1 MADTTTAAPPMATWI
16 ITALSTIPEL
26 NAVYQ
31 KVRNADGSFKYDAAT
46 IATMINDTEWYRLN
60 GPTVAQKLIDRI
72 KGGEN
77 NYREGVN
84 EYRQIVSKTATEL
97 GLDASDPAISSYLS
111 ALGENAYLHN
121 WTPSQL
127 EGVITSN
134 PEIVKKIKGGLY
146 SAQTSDIV
154 DYANTMGSVV
164 SAGDVTNYTQ
174 RLLGLTDKN
183 GVRVRSSVND
193 IKAEIRKNTATK
205 YGVFADQINAG
216 VSLWDLT
223 SNYRQ
228 KIADKL
234 EVDPDTIK
242 WDDPLFK
249 DGKIFQSVDPKDPSK
264 IIARPLWEADKMIMA
279 DERWQYTKNADAA
292 YMGYGKAML
301 TKFGRVAQCQYQ
313 IKQDPIP
320 LLELHL
326 AIPLVPLQKPMTSH
340 LKHFQI

>member
-1 MADTTTAAPPMATWI
+1 MAKKEISRTQQYVGSQLMTVVTYDDGTQDYLPAGTTATSSPVIPMATWI
-16 ITALSTIPEL
+16 ITALQQIPEL
-26 NAVYQ
+26 NSLYQ
-31 KVRNADGSFKYDAAT
+31 KVKNPDGSFKYDAAT
-46 IATMINDTEWYRLN
+46 IATMINDTDWYRLN

-77 NYREGVN
+77 AYREGVN
-84 EYRQIVSKTATEL
+84 EYRQSVSKTATEL
-97 GLDASDPAISSYLS
+97 GLDATDPMVSNYLA

-121 WTPSQL
+121 WTPAQV

-134 PEIVKKIKGGLY
+134 TEIVKKIKGGLY
-146 SAQTSDIV
+146 SAQASDIA
-154 DYANTMGSVV
+154 DFANTMGTVV
-164 SAGDVTNYTQ
+164 SAGDMTNYTQ
-174 RLLGLTDKN
+174 RLMGLTDKN
-183 GVRVRSSVND
+183 GVRVRSSVDD

-228 KIADKL
+228 KAADLL

-264 IIARPLWEADKMIMA
+264 IVARPLWEADKMIRG
-279 DERWQYTKNADAA
+279 DERWQYTKNANDQYDKYA
-292 YMGYGKAML
+292 YSIL
-301 TKFGRVAQCQYQ
+301 QKFGMVA
-313 IKQDPIP
+313 
-320 LLELHL
+320 
-326 AIPLVPLQKPMTSH
+326 
-340 LKHFQI
+340 

>member
-1 MADTTTAAPPMATWI
+1 MEFKNGILYSNGQPFTGSYGGKTYKAGLESTEAPPMATWI
-16 ITALSTIPEL
+16 ITALTTIPEL
-26 NAVYQ
+26 NAVYS

-77 NYREGVN
+77 AYREGVN
-84 EYRQIVSKTATEL
+84 EFRQSVSKTATEL
-97 GLDASDPAISSYLS
+97 GLDASDPTVSSYLS

-121 WTPSQL
+121 WTPAQI

-134 PEIVKKIKGGLY
+134 PDVVKKIKGGLY
-146 SAQTSDIV
+146 SAQTQDIA
-154 DYANTMGSVV
+154 DYANTMGSSVT
-164 SAGDVTNYTQ
+164 AGDRTNYTQ
-174 RLLGLTDKN
+174 RLMGLTDKN
-183 GVRVRSSVND
+183 GVRVRSSVDD

-223 SNYRQ
+223 SNYRS
-228 KIADKL
+228 KAADLL

-264 IIARPLWEADKMIMA
+264 IVARPLWEADKMIRA
-279 DERWQYTKNADAA
+279 DERWQYTKNANDQYDKYA
-292 YMGYGKAML
+292 YSIL
-301 TKFGRVAQCQYQ
+301 QKFGMVA
-313 IKQDPIP
+313 
-320 LLELHL
+320 
-326 AIPLVPLQKPMTSH
+326 
-340 LKHFQI
+340 

>member
-1 MADTTTAAPPMATWI
+1 MAMESIGGILYKDGKPFTGEFGGKKYKSGLVETEAPPMATWI
-16 ITALSTIPEL
+16 ITALTTIPEL

-31 KVRNADGSFKYDAAT
+31 KVRNSDGSFKYDAAT

-97 GLDASDPAISSYLS
+97 GLDATDPMVSNYLA

-121 WTPSQL
+121 WTPQQL

-134 PEIVKKIKGGLY
+134 TEIVKKIKGGLY
-146 SAQTSDIV
+146 SAQTQDV
-154 DYANTMGSVV
+154 ADWAQTMGMNLT
-164 SAGDVTNYTQ
+164 AGDRTNYTQ
-174 RLLGLTDKN
+174 RLMGLTDKN
-183 GVRVRSSVND
+183 GVRVRSSVDD

-205 YGVFADQINAG
+205 YGVFAEQINAG
-216 VSLWDLT
+216 VTLWDLT

-228 KIADKL
+228 KAAELL

-249 DGKIFQSVDPKDPSK
+249 DGKIFQSVDPNDPSK
-264 IIARPLWEADKMIMA
+264 IVARPLWEADKMIKA
-279 DERWQYTKNADAA
+279 DPRWQFTKNADAT
-292 YMGYGKAML
+292 YMNYGKAML
-301 TKFGRVAQCQYQ
+301 TKFGMV
-313 IKQDPIP
+313 
-320 LLELHL
+320 
-326 AIPLVPLQKPMTSH
+326 S
-340 LKHFQI
+340 

>member
-1 MADTTTAAPPMATWI
+1 MADTTTTAPPMATWI

-31 KVRNADGSFKYDAAT
+31 KVRNADGSFKYDAST
-46 IATMINDTEWYRLN
+46 IATMINDTDWYRLN
-60 GPTVAQKLIDRI
+60 GATVAQKLLDRI

-77 NYREGVN
+77 AYREGVN

-134 PEIVKKIKGGLY
+134 TEIVKKIKGGLY

-183 GVRVRSSVND
+183 GVRVRSSVDD

-234 EVDPDTIK
+234 EVDIVGVVKKKLEINETRFPT
-242 WDDPLFK
+242 
-249 DGKIFQSVDPKDPSK
+249 
-264 IIARPLWEADKMIMA
+264 
-279 DERWQYTKNADAA
+279 
-292 YMGYGKAML
+292 
-301 TKFGRVAQCQYQ
+301 VA
-313 IKQDPIP
+313 
-320 LLELHL
+320 
-326 AIPLVPLQKPMTSH
+326 
-340 LKHFQI
+340 

>member
-1 MADTTTAAPPMATWI
+1 MAMESIGGILYKNDKPFTGKYGGKKYKSGLVETDAPPMATWI
-16 ITALSTIPEL
+16 ITALTTIPEL

-31 KVRNADGSFKYDAAT
+31 KVRNDDGSFKYDAGT

-77 NYREGVN
+77 AYREGVN
-84 EYRQIVSKTATEL
+84 EFRLIASKTASDL
-97 GLDASDPAISSYLS
+97 GLDASDPTVSNYIS

-121 WTPSQL
+121 YTPQQL
-127 EGVITSN
+127 EGIITSN

-146 SAQTSDIV
+146 SAQTQDV
-154 DYANTMGSVV
+154 ADWAQTMGMNLT
-164 SAGDVTNYTQ
+164 AGDRTNYTQ
-174 RLLGLTDKN
+174 RLMGLTDKN
-183 GVRVRSSVND
+183 GVRVRSSVDD

-216 VSLWDLT
+216 VTLWDLT

-228 KIADKL
+228 KAAELL

-264 IIARPLWEADKMIMA
+264 IVARPLWEADKMIKA
-279 DERWQYTKNADAA
+279 DPRWQFTKNADAT
-292 YMGYGKAML
+292 YMNYGRAML
-301 TKFGRVAQCQYQ
+301 TKFGMV
-313 IKQDPIP
+313 
-320 LLELHL
+320 
-326 AIPLVPLQKPMTSH
+326 S
-340 LKHFQI
+340 

>member
-1 MADTTTAAPPMATWI
+1 MADTTKDAPPMSTWI
-16 ITALSTIPEL
+16 ITALQTIPEL

-31 KVRNADGSFKYDAAT
+31 KVRNSDGSFKYDAAT
-46 IATMINDTEWYRLN
+46 IATMINDTDWYRLN

-84 EYRQIVSKTATEL
+84 EYRQSVSKVATEL
-97 GLDASDPAISSYLS
+97 GLDATDPSVSNYIS

-121 WTPSQL
+121 WTPAQV

-134 PEIVKKIKGGLY
+134 TEIVKKIKGGLY
-146 SAQTSDIV
+146 SAQASDIA
-154 DYANTMGSVV
+154 DYANTMGSTV
-164 SAGDVTNYTQ
+164 SAGDMTNYTQ
-174 RLLGLTDKN
+174 RLMGLTDKN
-183 GVRVRSSVND
+183 GVRVRSSVDD

-228 KIADKL
+228 KAADLL

-264 IIARPLWEADKMIMA
+264 IVARPLWEADKMIRG
-279 DERWQYTKNADAA
+279 DERWQYTKNANDQYDKYAFSI
-292 YMGYGKAML
+292 L
-301 TKFGRVAQCQYQ
+301 QKFGMVA
-313 IKQDPIP
+313 
-320 LLELHL
+320 
-326 AIPLVPLQKPMTSH
+326 
-340 LKHFQI
+340 

>member
-1 MADTTTAAPPMATWI
+1 MSTWI
-16 ITALSTIPEL
+16 ITALQTIPEL

-77 NYREGVN
+77 AYREGVN
-84 EYRQIVSKTATEL
+84 EYRQSVSKVATEL

-121 WTPSQL
+121 WTPAQL

-134 PEIVKKIKGGLY
+134 SEIVKKIKGGLY
-146 SAQTSDIV
+146 SAQTQDV
-154 DYANTMGSVV
+154 ADWAQTMGMSITP
-164 SAGDVTNYTQ
+164 GDRTNYTQ
-174 RLLGLTDKN
+174 RFMGLTDKN
-183 GVRVRSSVND
+183 GVRVRSSVDD
-193 IKAEIRKNTATK
+193 IKSEIRKNTATK

-216 VSLWDLT
+216 VTLWDLT
-223 SNYRQ
+223 SSYRQ
-228 KIADKL
+228 KAAELL

-249 DGKIFQSVDPKDPSK
+249 DGKIFQSVDPNSGK
-264 IIARPLWEADKMIMA
+264 IVARPLWEAAKMIKA
-279 DERWQYTKNADAA
+279 DERWQYTKNADET

-301 TKFGRVAQCQYQ
+301 TKFGMV
-313 IKQDPIP
+313 
-320 LLELHL
+320 
-326 AIPLVPLQKPMTSH
+326 S
-340 LKHFQI
+340 

>member
-1 MADTTTAAPPMATWI
+1 MFESMGGSLYKDGKPFSGEYGGKKYKSGLAETEAPPMATWI
-16 ITALSTIPEL
+16 ITALTTIPEL

-31 KVRNADGSFKYDAAT
+31 KVRNSDGSFKYDANT

-77 NYREGVN
+77 AYREGVN
-84 EYRQIVSKTATEL
+84 EFRQIASKTASDL
-97 GLDASDPAISSYLS
+97 GLDASDPTVSSYIS

-121 WTPSQL
+121 WTPQQL

-146 SAQTSDIV
+146 SAQTQDV
-154 DYANTMGSVV
+154 ADWAQTMGMNLT
-164 SAGDVTNYTQ
+164 AGDRTNYTQ
-174 RLLGLTDKN
+174 RLMGLTDKN
-183 GVRVRSSVND
+183 GVRVRSSVDD

-205 YGVFADQINAG
+205 YAVFADQINAG
-216 VSLWDLT
+216 VTLWDLT

-228 KIADKL
+228 KAAELL

-249 DGKIFQSVDPKDPSK
+249 DGKIFQSVDPNDPSK
-264 IIARPLWEADKMIMA
+264 IVARPLWEADKMIKA
-279 DERWQYTKNADAA
+279 DPRWQFTKNADAT
-292 YMGYGKAML
+292 YMNYGKAML
-301 TKFGRVAQCQYQ
+301 TKFGMV
-313 IKQDPIP
+313 
-320 LLELHL
+320 
-326 AIPLVPLQKPMTSH
+326 S
-340 LKHFQI
+340 

>member
-1 MADTTTAAPPMATWI
+1 MADTTKDAPPMATWI
-16 ITALSTIPEL
+16 ITALTTIPEL

-31 KVRNADGSFKYDAAT
+31 KVRNPDGSFKYDAAT

-77 NYREGVN
+77 AYREGVN
-84 EYRQIVSKTATEL
+84 EYRQSVSKTATEL
-97 GLDASDPAISSYLS
+97 GLDATDPAVSNYLA

-121 WTPSQL
+121 WTPAQI

-134 PEIVKKIKGGLY
+134 TEIVKKIKGGLY
-146 SAQTSDIV
+146 SAQASDIA
-154 DYANTMGSVV
+154 DFANTMGTVV
-164 SAGDVTNYTQ
+164 SAGDMTNYTQ
-174 RLLGLTDKN
+174 RLMGLTDKN
-183 GVRVRSSVND
+183 GVRVRSSVDD

-228 KIADKL
+228 KAADLL

-264 IIARPLWEADKMIMA
+264 IVARPLWEADKMIKA
-279 DERWQYTKNADAA
+279 DERWQYTKNANETYDKYA
-292 YMGYGKAML
+292 YSIL
-301 TKFGRVAQCQYQ
+301 QKFGMVA
-313 IKQDPIP
+313 
-320 LLELHL
+320 
-326 AIPLVPLQKPMTSH
+326 
-340 LKHFQI
+340 

>member
-1 MADTTTAAPPMATWI
+1 MFESIGGILYKDGKPFNGEYGGKKYKSGLAETEAPPMATWI
-16 ITALSTIPEL
+16 ITALTTIPEL

-31 KVRNADGSFKYDAAT
+31 KVRNSDGSFKYDANT

-77 NYREGVN
+77 AYREGVN
-84 EYRQIVSKTATEL
+84 EFRQIASKTASDL
-97 GLDASDPAISSYLS
+97 GLDASDPTVSSYIS

-121 WTPSQL
+121 WTPQQL

-146 SAQTSDIV
+146 SAQTQDV
-154 DYANTMGSVV
+154 ADWAQTMGMNLT
-164 SAGDVTNYTQ
+164 AGDRTNYTQ
-174 RLLGLTDKN
+174 RLMGLTDKN
-183 GVRVRSSVND
+183 GVRVRSSVDD

-205 YGVFADQINAG
+205 YAVFADQINAG
-216 VSLWDLT
+216 VTLWDLT

-228 KIADKL
+228 KAAELL

-249 DGKIFQSVDPKDPSK
+249 DGKIFQSVDPNDPSK
-264 IIARPLWEADKMIMA
+264 IVARPLWEADKMIKA
-279 DERWQYTKNADAA
+279 DPRWQFTKNADAT
-292 YMGYGKAML
+292 YMNYGKAML
-301 TKFGRVAQCQYQ
+301 TKFGMV
-313 IKQDPIP
+313 
-320 LLELHL
+320 
-326 AIPLVPLQKPMTSH
+326 S
-340 LKHFQI
+340 

>member
-1 MADTTTAAPPMATWI
+1 MFESIGGILYKDGKPFSGEYGGKKYKSGLAETEAPPMATWI
-16 ITALSTIPEL
+16 ITALTTIPEL

-31 KVRNADGSFKYDAAT
+31 KVRNSDGSFKYDAGT

-77 NYREGVN
+77 AYREGVN
-84 EYRQIVSKTATEL
+84 EFRQIVSKTASDL
-97 GLDASDPAISSYLS
+97 GLDASDPAISSYIS

-121 WTPSQL
+121 WTPQQL

-146 SAQTSDIV
+146 SAQTQDV
-154 DYANTMGSVV
+154 ADWAQTMGMNLT
-164 SAGDVTNYTQ
+164 AGDRTNYTQ
-174 RLLGLTDKN
+174 RLMGLTDKN
-183 GVRVRSSVND
+183 GVRVRSSVDD

-216 VSLWDLT
+216 VTLWDLT

-228 KIADKL
+228 KAAELL

-249 DGKIFQSVDPKDPSK
+249 DGKIFQSVDPNDQSK
-264 IIARPLWEADKMIMA
+264 IVARPLWEAAKMVKA
-279 DERWQYTKNADAA
+279 DPRWQFTKNADET
-292 YMGYGKAML
+292 YMNYGKAML
-301 TKFGRVAQCQYQ
+301 TKFGMV
-313 IKQDPIP
+313 
-320 LLELHL
+320 
-326 AIPLVPLQKPMTSH
+326 S
-340 LKHFQI
+340 

>member
-1 MADTTTAAPPMATWI
+1 MADTTKDAPPMSTWI
-16 ITALSTIPEL
+16 ITALSQIPEL

-31 KVRNADGSFKYDAAT
+31 KVKNPDGSFKYDAAT
-46 IATMINDTEWYRLN
+46 IATMINDTDWYRLN
-60 GPTVAQKLIDRI
+60 GPTVAQKLLDRI

-84 EYRQIVSKTATEL
+84 EFRLSASKVATDL
-97 GLDASDPAISSYLS
+97 GLDASDPTVSSYLS
-111 ALGENAYLHN
+111 ALGENAYLHG
-121 WTPSQL
+121 WTTTQI

-134 PEIVKKIKGGLY
+134 PDIVKKIKGGLY
-146 SAQTSDIV
+146 TAQV
-154 DYANTMGSVV
+154 QNVADYANTMGVIV
-164 SAGDVTNYTQ
+164 SAGDRINYTQ

-183 GVRVRSSVND
+183 GVRVRSTEDD

-223 SNYRQ
+223 SNYRS
-228 KIADKL
+228 KAADLL

-264 IIARPLWEADKMIMA
+264 IVARPLWEADKMIRG
-279 DERWQYTKNADAA
+279 DERWQYTKNANDQYDKYA
-292 YMGYGKAML
+292 YSIL
-301 TKFGRVAQCQYQ
+301 QKFGRVA
-313 IKQDPIP
+313 
-320 LLELHL
+320 
-326 AIPLVPLQKPMTSH
+326 
-340 LKHFQI
+340 

>member
-1 MADTTTAAPPMATWI
+1 MESIGGILYKDGKPFTGEFGGKKYKSGLVETEAPPMATWI
-16 ITALSTIPEL
+16 ITALTTIPEL

-31 KVRNADGSFKYDAAT
+31 KVRNSDGSFKYDAAT

-97 GLDASDPAISSYLS
+97 GLDATDPMVSNYLA

-121 WTPSQL
+121 WTPQQL

-134 PEIVKKIKGGLY
+134 TEIVKKIKGGLY
-146 SAQTSDIV
+146 SAQTQDV
-154 DYANTMGSVV
+154 ADWAQTMGMNLT
-164 SAGDVTNYTQ
+164 AGDRTNYTQ
-174 RLLGLTDKN
+174 RLMGLTDKN
-183 GVRVRSSVND
+183 GVRVRSSVDD

-205 YGVFADQINAG
+205 YGVFAEQINAG
-216 VSLWDLT
+216 VTLWDLT

-228 KIADKL
+228 KAAELL

-249 DGKIFQSVDPKDPSK
+249 DGKIFQSVDPNDPSK
-264 IIARPLWEADKMIMA
+264 IVARPLWEADKMIKA
-279 DERWQYTKNADAA
+279 DPRWQFTKNADAT
-292 YMGYGKAML
+292 YMNYGKAML
-301 TKFGRVAQCQYQ
+301 TKFGMV
-313 IKQDPIP
+313 
-320 LLELHL
+320 
-326 AIPLVPLQKPMTSH
+326 S
-340 LKHFQI
+340 

>member
-1 MADTTTAAPPMATWI
+1 MADTTTPPPMSTWI
-16 ITALSTIPEL
+16 ITAMQTIPEL
-26 NAVYQ
+26 NNLYQ
-31 KVRNADGSFKYDAAT
+31 KVKNPDGSFKYTAEV
-46 IATMINDTEWYRLN
+46 IAGMINDTDWYRLN

-84 EYRQIVSKTATEL
+84 EYRQIVSKTASDL
-97 GLDASDPAISSYLS
+97 GLDASDPMVSNYLS

-134 PEIVKKIKGGLY
+134 PEIVKQIKGGLY
-146 SAQTSDIV
+146 TAQTQDV
-154 DYANTMGSVV
+154 ADWAQTMGMNL
-164 SAGDVTNYTQ
+164 SAADRTNYTQ
-174 RLLGLTDKN
+174 RLMGLTDKN
-183 GVRVRSSVND
+183 GVRVRSSVDD

-205 YGVFADQINAG
+205 YSVFAEQINAG

-228 KIADKL
+228 KAADLL

-249 DGKIFQSVDPKDPSK
+249 DGKIFQSVDPKTGQ
-264 IIARPLWEADKMIMA
+264 IVARPLWEADKMIKE
-279 DERWQYTKNADAA
+279 DSRWQYTKNAADS
-292 YMGYGKAML
+292 YDKMTYGIL
-301 TKFGRVAQCQYQ
+301 QKFGMV
-313 IKQDPIP
+313 
-320 LLELHL
+320 
-326 AIPLVPLQKPMTSH
+326 S
-340 LKHFQI
+340 

>member
-1 MADTTTAAPPMATWI
+1 MEFKNGILYSNGQPFTGSYGGKTYKSGLESTEAPPMATWI
-16 ITALSTIPEL
+16 ITALTTIPEL
-26 NAVYQ
+26 NAVYA

-84 EYRQIVSKTATEL
+84 EFRQVASKAASDL
-97 GLDASDPAISSYLS
+97 GLDASDPAVSSYIS

-121 WTPSQL
+121 WSPTQL

-146 SAQTSDIV
+146 SKQASDIA

-164 SAGDVTNYTQ
+164 SAGDMTNYTQ

-183 GVRVRSSVND
+183 GVRVRSSVDD

-205 YGVFADQINAG
+205 YGVFADQLNAG

-228 KIADKL
+228 KVADKL

-279 DERWQYTKNADAA
+279 DERWQYTKNADAL

-301 TKFGRVAQCQYQ
+301 TKFGRVA
-313 IKQDPIP
+313 
-320 LLELHL
+320 
-326 AIPLVPLQKPMTSH
+326 
-340 LKHFQI
+340 

>member
-1 MADTTTAAPPMATWI
+1 MAEKLDAPISTWI
-16 ITALSTIPEL
+16 ITMLQSVPEL
-26 NAVYQ
+26 NALYQ
-31 KVRNADGSFKYDAAT
+31 SVKNADGSFKYKPEAIAA
-46 IATMINDTEWYRLN
+46 MINDTEWYRLN
-60 GPTVAQKLIDRI
+60 GPTVAQKLIDRF

-84 EYRQIVSKTATEL
+84 EYRQSASKVATEL
-97 GLDASDPAISSYLS
+97 GLDATDPAVSNYIS

-121 WTPSQL
+121 WTPAQI

-134 PEIVKKIKGGLY
+134 TEIVKKIKGGLY
-146 SAQTSDIV
+146 SAQASDIA

-164 SAGDVTNYTQ
+164 SAGDMTNYTQ
-174 RLLGLTDKN
+174 RLMGLTDKN
-183 GVRVRSSVND
+183 GVRVRSSVDD

-242 WDDPLFK
+242 WDDPLLK
-249 DGKIFQSVDPKDPSK
+249 DGKIFQSVDPADKTK

-279 DERWQYTKNADAA
+279 DERWQYTKNADAL

-301 TKFGRVAQCQYQ
+301 TKFGRVA
-313 IKQDPIP
+313 
-320 LLELHL
+320 
-326 AIPLVPLQKPMTSH
+326 
-340 LKHFQI
+340 